1 MGAHPADGLRSR
13 SPVTILIAE
22 DDSTTRWALAA
33 LLRAEGYQ
41 AVAVANGREA
51 VAAAQAVRPDL
62 VIVDYGLPDMSGLDV
77 VEEIA
82 PAVGGPM
89 ALIVTGQYLSGNV
102 RAAAADLGVPIFR
115 KPISP
120 VAFLDFVRDAGAGLA

>member
-1 MGAHPADGLRSR
+1 MPTPGVRPRSL
-13 SPVTILIAE
+13 VTILIAE

-41 AVAVANGREA
+41 AVAVTNGREA
-51 VAAAQAVRPDL
+51 VAAVQTIRPDL
-62 VIVDYGLPDMSGLDV
+62 LIVDYGLPDMSGLHV

-82 PAVGGPM
+82 PAAGHPV
-89 ALIVTGQYLSGNV
+89 ALIVTGQYLSRRV
-102 RAAAADLGVPIFR
+102 REAAAGLGVRIFR

-120 VAFLDFVRDAGAGLA
+120 PEFLDFVRDAGGGLA

>member
-1 MGAHPADGLRSR
+1 MGAHPADGRRSR

-41 AVAVANGREA
+41 AVAVTNGREA
-51 VAAAQAVRPDL
+51 VQAALTVRPDL

-82 PAVGGPM
+82 PAAGRPM
-89 ALIVTGQYLSGNV
+89 ALLVTGQYLSRNV
-102 RAAAADLGVPIFR
+102 RATAADLGVPIFR

-120 VAFLDFVRDAGAGLA
+120 AEFLDFVRDAGAGLA